1 MICKNGDRTAPSLVT
16 VTLERNGS
24 IIVIKDVPADV
35 CNNCG
40 QYYLNEAIATQLT
53 EQANAAIERGA
64 EVEVIRHRQAA

>member
-1 MICKNGDRTAPSLVT
+1 M
-16 VTLERNGS
+16 TLERNGS